1 MTAISSREERPAI
14 LADHLGSSYSAKLED
29 SHKKLFGQYLT
40 PIDVADFMAGLS
52 NARLGSH
59 VDILDPGIGSGVL
72 SIALIEHL
80 TEKNKNISSIRL
92 VGYETDPELV
102 PINRKS
108 FEYLK
113 KWLLHRGIDFEF
125 DVRLKDFVLDKACV
139 LEDNPT
145 LFTENQKEECFDI
158 IISNPPYFKIP
169 KDDPRARAAARV
181 VYGQPN
187 IYALFMAISA
197 RMLKAQGELIF
208 ITPRSY
214 ASGPYFRSF
223 REFFFSEVTP
233 LQFHLFH
240 SRTEAFDRDAILQE
254 NIILHAKRNGKKHD
268 DVKSHHFLQ
277 QRFQRLEI
285 AEIQETAPQ
294 SNN

>member
-1 MTAISSREERPAI
+1 MNAVSSHEERPTI

-29 SHKKLFGQYLT
+29 DHKKLFGQYLT
-40 PIDVADFMAGLS
+40 PIAVADFMAGLS
-52 NARLGSH
+52 NSKLGNH
-59 VDILDPGIGSGVL
+59 VDVLDPGIGSGVL
-72 SIALIEHL
+72 ATAIIEHL
-80 TEKNKNISSIRL
+80 TEKNKNISSIKL
-92 VGYETDPELV
+92 VGYETDPGLM

-113 KWLLHRGIDFEF
+113 KWLLHRGVDFAF
-125 DVRLKDFVLDKACV
+125 DIRLKDFVLDKACV

-145 LFTENQKEECFDI
+145 LFTENQKEESFDV
-158 IISNPPYFKIP
+158 IISNPPYFKIA

-197 RMLKAQGELIF
+197 RLLKAQGELIF

-223 REFFFSEVTP
+223 REFFFSEILPSISSVP
-233 LQFHLFH
+233 LPYRSIRPGCDLAGKHH
-240 SRTEAFDRDAILQE
+240 SPCK
-254 NIILHAKRNGKKHD
+254 AKREKA
-268 DVKSHHFLQ
+268 
-277 QRFQRLEI
+277 R
-285 AEIQETAPQ
+285 
-294 SNN
+294 